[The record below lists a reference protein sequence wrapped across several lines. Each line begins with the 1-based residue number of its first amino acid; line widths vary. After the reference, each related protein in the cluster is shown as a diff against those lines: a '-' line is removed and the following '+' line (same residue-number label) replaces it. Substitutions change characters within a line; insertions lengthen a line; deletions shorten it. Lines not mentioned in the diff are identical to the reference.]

1 MTILPLTVVGIRQ
14 SIKLPCKCSKENVLI
29 RLKISLILFFRAD
42 MILLNKV
49 DLVSPELKGTM
60 TETINKINSSAS
72 LMETQ
77 FSKLDLD
84 MILDLHAVS
93 KIE

>member
-1 MTILPLTVVGIRQ
+1 
-14 SIKLPCKCSKENVLI
+14 
-29 RLKISLILFFRAD
+29 

-60 TETINKINSSAS
+60 TETINKINASAT

-93 KIE
+93 KNEQHYVLI

>member
-1 MTILPLTVVGIRQ
+1 
-14 SIKLPCKCSKENVLI
+14 
-29 RLKISLILFFRAD
+29 

-49 DLVSPELKGTM
+49 DLVSPESKETM
-60 TETINKINSSAS
+60 TEAISKINSSAS

-93 KIE
+93 NIMLKAPKNL